1 MKLRDTTRK
10 DTVCSMKD
18 NTSKQLGL
26 EDVIVKKVYENET
39 GCCIEI
45 ELPRQKH
52 ICPCCQSETER
63 IHDYRI
69 QRVKDLDMHGVHTYL
84 YLRKRRYACGSCGK
98 RFYEENSFLPRF
110 HRVTNRL
117 AAKVI
122 CDFKDLR
129 SAKEIGRKNNISA
142 QTALRYF
149 KLVNY
154 SCKELP
160 EVLSID
166 EFKGNAGGEK
176 YQTILTDAKSR
187 KIADI
192 LPNRKKSDLIKY
204 FLTFENRKDVK
215 YVVIDM
221 NRYFKETAEICFPN
235 AKIVI
240 DRYHVVRQAI
250 WALENVRKAEQKA
263 LSAAWRK
270 FCKHSRRL
278 LCKNKEKLKGEEREH
293 LRIILGLSTRLEI
306 AYDLKNDF
314 LEFMRSPDSA
324 TAKER
329 LALWLFHAE
338 NSHIPE
344 FKACITAVR
353 NWSEYILNSFD
364 VPYSNGFTEG
374 CNNKTKVLKR
384 ICFGVRSFPTFRNR
398 ILHCTS

>member
-18 NTSKQLGL
+18 NTSKLLGL
-26 EDVIVKKVYENET
+26 EDVIVKNVYENET

-84 YLRKRRYACGSCGK
+84 YLRKRRYACGACGK

-129 SAKEIGRKNNISA
+129 SAKEIGSKNNVSA

-176 YQTILTDAKSR
+176 YQTILTDAKAGR
-187 KIADI
+187 
-192 LPNRKKSDLIKY
+192 
-204 FLTFENRKDVK
+204 
-215 YVVIDM
+215 
-221 NRYFKETAEICFPN
+221 
-235 AKIVI
+235 
-240 DRYHVVRQAI
+240 
-250 WALENVRKAEQKA
+250 
-263 LSAAWRK
+263 
-270 FCKHSRRL
+270 
-278 LCKNKEKLKGEEREH
+278 
-293 LRIILGLSTRLEI
+293 
-306 AYDLKNDF
+306 
-314 LEFMRSPDSA
+314 
-324 TAKER
+324 
-329 LALWLFHAE
+329 
-338 NSHIPE
+338 
-344 FKACITAVR
+344 
-353 NWSEYILNSFD
+353 
-364 VPYSNGFTEG
+364 
-374 CNNKTKVLKR
+374 
-384 ICFGVRSFPTFRNR
+384 
-398 ILHCTS
+398 

>member
-18 NTSKQLGL
+18 NTSKLLGL
-26 EDVIVKKVYENET
+26 EDVIVKNVYENET

-52 ICPCCQSETER
+52 ICPCCQSETEH

-129 SAKEIGRKNNISA
+129 SAKEIGSKNNVSA

-166 EFKGNAGGEK
+166 EFNGNAGGEK

-278 LCKNKEKLKGEEREH
+278 LCKNKEKLKDEEAMSSFMLFSICATYCTLSIGLVLLLCQVE
-293 LRIILGLSTRLEI
+293 IIPTVLNISIATGSTSV
-306 AYDLKNDF
+306 Y
-314 LEFMRSPDSA
+314 
-324 TAKER
+324 
-329 LALWLFHAE
+329 
-338 NSHIPE
+338 
-344 FKACITAVR
+344 
-353 NWSEYILNSFD
+353 
-364 VPYSNGFTEG
+364 
-374 CNNKTKVLKR
+374 
-384 ICFGVRSFPTFRNR
+384 
-398 ILHCTS
+398 

>member
-18 NTSKQLGL
+18 NTSKLLGL
-26 EDVIVKKVYENET
+26 EDVIVKNVYENET

-52 ICPCCQSETER
+52 ICPCCQSKTER

-129 SAKEIGRKNNISA
+129 SAKEIGSKNNVSA

-192 LPNRKKSDLIKY
+192 LPNRKKSDLIRY

-221 NRYFKETAEICFPN
+221 NRYFKETAEIYFPN

-250 WALENVRKAEQKA
+250 WALEHVRKAE
-263 LSAAWRK
+263 
-270 FCKHSRRL
+270 H
-278 LCKNKEKLKGEEREH
+278 
-293 LRIILGLSTRLEI
+293 
-306 AYDLKNDF
+306 
-314 LEFMRSPDSA
+314 
-324 TAKER
+324 
-329 LALWLFHAE
+329 
-338 NSHIPE
+338 
-344 FKACITAVR
+344 
-353 NWSEYILNSFD
+353 
-364 VPYSNGFTEG
+364 
-374 CNNKTKVLKR
+374 
-384 ICFGVRSFPTFRNR
+384 
-398 ILHCTS
+398 

>member
-1 MKLRDTTRK
+1 
-10 DTVCSMKD
+10 MKD
-18 NTSKQLGL
+18 NTLKLLGL
-26 EDVIVKKVYENET
+26 EDVIVKNVYENET

-84 YLRKRRYACGSCGK
+84 YLRKRRYACGACGK

-129 SAKEIGRKNNISA
+129 SAKEIGSKNNVSA

-204 FLTFENRKDVK
+204 FLAFENRKDVK
-215 YVVIDM
+215 
-221 NRYFKETAEICFPN
+221 
-235 AKIVI
+235 
-240 DRYHVVRQAI
+240 
-250 WALENVRKAEQKA
+250 
-263 LSAAWRK
+263 
-270 FCKHSRRL
+270 
-278 LCKNKEKLKGEEREH
+278 
-293 LRIILGLSTRLEI
+293 
-306 AYDLKNDF
+306 
-314 LEFMRSPDSA
+314 
-324 TAKER
+324 
-329 LALWLFHAE
+329 
-338 NSHIPE
+338 
-344 FKACITAVR
+344 
-353 NWSEYILNSFD
+353 
-364 VPYSNGFTEG
+364 
-374 CNNKTKVLKR
+374 
-384 ICFGVRSFPTFRNR
+384 
-398 ILHCTS
+398 